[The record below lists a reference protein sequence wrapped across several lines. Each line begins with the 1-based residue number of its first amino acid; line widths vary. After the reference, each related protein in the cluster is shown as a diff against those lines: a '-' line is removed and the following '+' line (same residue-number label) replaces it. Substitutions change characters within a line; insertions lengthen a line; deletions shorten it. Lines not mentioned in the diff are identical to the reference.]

1 MQAEVAQGQRKLFV
15 QSHTELISE
24 PRLEQRHSNS
34 QALSQTVV
42 IILLPK
48 LYSQRRSEM
57 IIRSSAECACGGFLC
72 SNNQI
77 KINNESGKE
86 NPETKNVS

>member
-34 QALSQTVV
+34 QALSQTV